1 MTDRALAAKEF
12 GFSGS
17 LERGIEECAT
27 NSDNIQAFRCGAKPM
42 VLKGVGLDTTAG
54 TTTAGFDITF
64 SDVTADAGTR
74 YQIWYSAG
82 VLSVWKDGTLE
93 YSNVVNASVDT
104 ATTDM
109 TRCLCSAAQK
119 TPRARGRTRPDP
131 AGPGCAATS
140 RNATI
145 LPHFQ
150 LDRNIP
156 SRAKRHGKAGE
167 LPCFS
172 GRQEFSGDFPLR
184 VGSASSSRNV
194 TIPLLLHFHSD
205 RGILLRAKL
214 RQEDGKSSYFS
225 RIEDFSRK
233 MEG

>member
-1 MTDRALAAKEF
+1 MVTALNANGETTGSAEISATTTGSTGSVALAWTAVTGATSYKVYR
-12 GFSGS
+12 GTSAG
-17 LERGIEECAT
+17 LESI
-27 NSDNIQAFRCGAKPM
+27 FY
-42 VLKGVGLDTTAG
+42 TTATASYTDIGGASTVG
-54 TTTAGFDITF
+54 TVPTVNTTSGATTGFDITF
-64 SDVTADAGTR
+64 NDVTSDAGTR
-74 YQIWYSAG
+74 YQIWYSAS

-172 GRQEFSGDFPLR
+172 GRQEFSGDFPPP
-184 VGSASSSRNV
+184 G
-194 TIPLLLHFHSD
+194 
-205 RGILLRAKL
+205 
-214 RQEDGKSSYFS
+214 
-225 RIEDFSRK
+225 RI
-233 MEG
+233 GLI